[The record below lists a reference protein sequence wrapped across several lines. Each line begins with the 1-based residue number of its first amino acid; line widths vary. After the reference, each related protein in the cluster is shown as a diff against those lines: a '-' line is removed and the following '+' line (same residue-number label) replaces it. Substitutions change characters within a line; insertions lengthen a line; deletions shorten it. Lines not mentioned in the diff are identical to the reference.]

1 MEVILGDKDVS
12 LVDLTYQEAE
22 VIFKALDEYRC
33 YYSQS
38 SDSYERMSSKD
49 ADYLCARLDEALLSL
64 DKNDW

>member
-22 VIFKALDEYRC
+22 VICKALDDYRY
-33 YYSQS
+33 YYSRS

-49 ADYLCARLDEALLSL
+49 ADYLYMELDEALHPL
-64 DKNDW
+64 DE

>member
-22 VIFKALDEYRC
+22 VIFKALDDYRC
-33 YYSQS
+33 YYSRS

-49 ADYLCARLDEALLSL
+49 ADYLCARFDESLLSL